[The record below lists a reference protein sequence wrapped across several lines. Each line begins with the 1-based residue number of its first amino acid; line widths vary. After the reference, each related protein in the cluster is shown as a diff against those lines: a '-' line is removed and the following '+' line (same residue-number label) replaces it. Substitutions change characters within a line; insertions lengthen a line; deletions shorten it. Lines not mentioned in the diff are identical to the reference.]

1 MADIINTRLTVLVAN
16 CCGNGRCFWRS
27 AIEGRRIKPVSM
39 YRPRT
44 CGISGETQE
53 DHFLLDRPKDH
64 RLAFAVVSISARV
77 WIYACLRISICKRD
91 KQMRFWISCLEVCAQ

>member
-1 MADIINTRLTVLVAN
+1 MKAGIVSIYPRLSAAN
-16 CCGNGRCFWRS
+16 SPEMGLSLRFCDLKAGIS
-27 AIEGRRIKPVSM
+27 AGKAIKPPPCWDLRVSGQ
-39 YRPRT
+39 P
-44 CGISGETQE
+44 QA

-91 KQMRFWISCLEVCAQ
+91 KQMRV